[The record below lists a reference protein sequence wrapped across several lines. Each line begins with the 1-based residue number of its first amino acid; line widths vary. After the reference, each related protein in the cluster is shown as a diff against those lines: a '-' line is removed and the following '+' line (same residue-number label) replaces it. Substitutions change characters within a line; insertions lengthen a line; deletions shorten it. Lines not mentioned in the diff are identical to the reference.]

1 LHRTELKGKVLDKN
15 RANVALSED
24 GNFLKKCLIS
34 YHFKIEVKAAY
45 RLAAALSN
53 YDKDDTRNLKF
64 SEITVKQ
71 QLKKKDYEKNFLS
84 YNIEHLTE
92 FTQSS
97 SLKKNVAEHTN
108 QMLRNKS
115 KLHKKF
121 NL

>member
-1 LHRTELKGKVLDKN
+1 
-15 RANVALSED
+15 
-24 GNFLKKCLIS
+24 
-34 YHFKIEVKAAY
+34 VKAAY

-71 QLKKKDYEKNFLS
+71 QLKKKDYEKNFLT

-97 SLKKNVAEHTN
+97 SLKKNAAEHTN

-121 NL
+121 NI